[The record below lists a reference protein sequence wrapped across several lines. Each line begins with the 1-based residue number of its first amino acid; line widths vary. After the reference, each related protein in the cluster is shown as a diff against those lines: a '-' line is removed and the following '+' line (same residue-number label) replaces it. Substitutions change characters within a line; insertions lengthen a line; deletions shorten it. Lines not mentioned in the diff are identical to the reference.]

1 MGIRVSHGVVLFT
14 KFINICRT
22 LRTMPANR
30 KDDINDFCPWGGVQS
45 HCKGWRL
52 FTSVLLLVYF
62 LWGHSPPSQSFRFA
76 WGWLLLLAS
85 LANQCILST
94 QASVTGSVKGMWPS
108 WSNETV
114 CLPDEG
120 RTYQGLRGPI
130 RLALLTCPFLPSFS
144 VFQPTGFQSIP
155 WTRGNSEKHPP
166 ISDPTI

>member
-1 MGIRVSHGVVLFT
+1 MGLFCSLNSLIYVEHLGQYLQIEKMISMIFALEVGSSHIAG
-14 KFINICRT
+14 
-22 LRTMPANR
+22 
-30 KDDINDFCPWGGVQS
+30 DEG
-45 HCKGWRL
+45 L

-144 VFQPTGFQSIP
+144 VFQPTGFQSVP
-155 WTRGNSEKHPP
+155 WTRGYSEKHPP
-166 ISDPTI
+166 ISDSTI